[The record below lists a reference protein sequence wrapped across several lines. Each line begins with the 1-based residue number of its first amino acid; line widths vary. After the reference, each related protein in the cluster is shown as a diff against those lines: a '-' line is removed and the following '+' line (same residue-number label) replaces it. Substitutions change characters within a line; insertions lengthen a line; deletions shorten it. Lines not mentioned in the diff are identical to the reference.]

1 MHEYEVAPVA
11 KAATRYINKVCTG
24 RFQMEV
30 NANRCGVHVADMR
43 VRNTSFSVSS
53 KCNVLKRLNQW
64 KWRKSQLGKSSMQS
78 LLLKY
83 KKYQYVVV

>member
-24 RFQMEV
+24 RFQTEV

-53 KCNVLKRLNQW
+53 KCNVF
-64 KWRKSQLGKSSMQS
+64 
-78 LLLKY
+78 
-83 KKYQYVVV
+83 KKTQPVEVEKVPAGQVEHAVAPA